1 MIYLQRV
8 PIAILALVGAL
19 VAGPAAAQRHPAP
32 ALEKNAPDAQAV
44 QSLGTADP
52 GPYSERNQSL
62 AQAVCTALSTKVGW
76 VFAVPRE
83 CSDQVA
89 SCADICKSLSGK
101 DGQATHLSCFNSIHI
116 YDDKPASK
124 ISSLG
129 LKTFK
134 YNSCDKAFCGP
145 NYCCCGGDS

>member
-1 MIYLQRV
+1 MNSLQRRS
-8 PIAILALVGAL
+8 IFTFALFCILANAPV
-19 VAGPAAAQRHPAP
+19 AAQSQPAP
-32 ALEKNAPDAQAV
+32 TLGKNTPNAKAV
-44 QSLGTADP
+44 QSFGTADS

-62 AQAVCTALSTKVGW
+62 AQAVCTALSPKVGW

-89 SCADICKSLSGK
+89 SCADICKSQSGK
-101 DGQATHLSCFNSIHI
+101 DVQATHLSCFNSIHI
-116 YDDKPASK
+116 YDNKPASK

-134 YNSCDKAFCGP
+134 YNDCAGAFCGP

>member
-1 MIYLQRV
+1 MIDLQRG
-8 PIAILALVGAL
+8 PIVILAFVGIL
-19 VAGPAAAQRHPAP
+19 VAGPAAAQSQPAP
-32 ALEKNAPDAQAV
+32 TLGKNTPNAKAV
-44 QSLGTADP
+44 QSLGTADS

-62 AQAVCTALSTKVGW
+62 AQAVCTALSPKVGW

-89 SCADICKSLSGK
+89 SCADICKSQKGK
-101 DGQATHLSCFNSIHI
+101 DNQAKNLACFNSIHI
-116 YDDKPASK
+116 YDNKPASK

-134 YNSCDKAFCGP
+134 YNSCDGAFCGP

>member
-8 PIAILALVGAL
+8 SITILAFVGVL
-19 VAGPAAAQRHPAP
+19 VAGTAAAQSRPAP
-32 ALEKNAPDAQAV
+32 TLGKNTPEAKAL
-44 QSLGTADP
+44 QSFGTADS

-62 AQAVCTALSTKVGW
+62 AQAVCTALSPKVGW

-101 DGQATHLSCFNSIHI
+101 DAQATHLACFNSIHI
-116 YDDKPASK
+116 YDNKPASK

-134 YNSCDKAFCGP
+134 YNSCAGAFCGP